1 MRPFPM
7 LLVRVSLF
15 AVGFGLGVSHV
26 KPQPAQPTIVLEL
39 HLSRKDVQD
48 VMQSTAECNTKPRK
62 QTASIQNW

>member
-26 KPQPAQPTIVLEL
+26 KPQPAEPTIVLEL
-39 HLSRKDVQD
+39 HVSKKDVRD
-48 VMQSTAECNTKPRK
+48 VMHSTAQCFTKPPM
-62 QTASIQNW
+62 QNASLRNW